1 MMDGNDQMQGGFSMP
16 GFTACRV
23 RSMTDWLRIR
33 RLYRRAFPSWERK
46 PFSIIVSMWKK
57 GKTDVWCFRQDGR
70 FAGFA
75 ATINGPGLV
84 LVDYLAV
91 TEKRRGQGVGSRA
104 LQEMCAQYPGCGLFV
119 EIESP
124 FEDAPNRPERLRRKA
139 FYERCGFLPSRTMA
153 DVFGTKMELMCHGVM
168 VDFDTYHHFYCE
180 QYNPR
185 AGEHIR
191 YVPYPEA

>member
-1 MMDGNDQMQGGFSMP
+1 MAAFEAHP
-16 GFTACRV
+16 V
-23 RSMTDWLRIR
+23 RTLMDWLRIR
-33 RLYRRAFPSWERK
+33 RLYQEAFPSCERK

-57 GKTDVWCFRQDGR
+57 RRTAVWCFRQDGR

-75 ATINGPGLV
+75 ATINGPGLI
-84 LVDYLAV
+84 LIDYLAV
-91 TEKRRGQGVGSRA
+91 EKKRRGQGVGSQALRA
-104 LQEMCAQYPGCGLFV
+104 LKARYPACTLFV

-124 FEDAPNRPERLRRKA
+124 FEDAPNREERLHRKA
-139 FYERCGFLPSRTMA
+139 FYMRCGYLPSRTMA
-153 DVFGTKMELMCHGVM
+153 DVFGTKMELLCCGDRI
-168 VDFDTYHHFYCE
+168 DFDAYHRFYCE